1 MSVTIMRI
9 TCTRYTQCYNYYNY
23 ANTTLCYPPLTSLT
37 STLKPNPPP
46 PTPYLYANTLRYPLT
61 PNPILLPLTHYKT

>member
-37 STLKPNPPP
+37 STLKPNPPSNRQEMA
-46 PTPYLYANTLRYPLT
+46 T
-61 PNPILLPLTHYKT
+61 KEGSS